1 MRFIDNL
8 LQEKIKAKQK
18 RILFLMSIENLQR
31 IQSNLLIVQ
40 SN

>member
-1 MRFIDNL
+1 MRYIDSL

-18 RILFLMSIENLQR
+18 KSLYLMSIENLQR
-31 IQSNLLIVQ
+31 IQSNLLIIQ